1 MPIILLQSAFF
12 LIPTSMYVRMYV
24 SAKIELSREAKSEAT
39 FLPQILFLRAVKK
52 EKDELL
58 RSFHLLRIFDESNF
72 TMKE

>member
-24 SAKIELSREAKSEAT
+24 SAKIELPREAKSEAT